1 MHIIHSIDNNVLSFI
16 QEHLKN
22 SVMDTIMPVI
32 TSLGNSGI
40 VWIVIAAILS
50 SMKKYRK
57 YGVMLALALIIT
69 LVIGNI
75 TLKPLIARTRPFD
88 ANNLKDILKLNEE
101 EFTLIKNRT
110 NKLFVNIFGPDLSL
124 KASFAA
130 ATVLIYMNRKVGIVA
145 MVLAVLIAFS
155 RLYLYVHYPSDVFAG
170 MIFGILS
177 AIISIKLLAKTK
189 I

>member
-75 TLKPLIARTRPFD
+75 TLKPLIARTRNFD
-88 ANNLKDILKLNEE
+88 TNNLKDIL
-101 EFTLIKNRT
+101 LIKAPKDYSFPSGHT
-110 NKLFVNIFGPDLSL
+110 M
-124 KASFAA
+124 ASFAA

>member
-1 MHIIHSIDNNVLSFI
+1 MHIIHSIDDNILSFI

-22 SVMDTIMPVI
+22 SFMDTIMPVI

-40 VWIVIAAILS
+40 VWIVIAAILL

-69 LVIGNI
+69 LVVGNI

-88 ANNLKDILKLNEE
+88 ANNLKDIL
-101 EFTLIKNRT
+101 LIKAPKDYSFPSGHT
-110 NKLFVNIFGPDLSL
+110 M
-124 KASFAA
+124 ASFAA

>member
-1 MHIIHSIDNNVLSFI
+1 MDIIHSIDNNVLSFI

-88 ANNLKDILKLNEE
+88 ANNLKDIL
-101 EFTLIKNRT
+101 LIKAPKDYSFPSGHT
-110 NKLFVNIFGPDLSL
+110 M
-124 KASFAA
+124 ASFAA

>member
-1 MHIIHSIDNNVLSFI
+1 MHIIHSIDDNILSFI

-88 ANNLKDILKLNEE
+88 ANNLKDIL
-101 EFTLIKNRT
+101 LIKAPKDYSFPSGHT
-110 NKLFVNIFGPDLSL
+110 M
-124 KASFAA
+124 ASFAA
-130 ATVLIYMNRKVGIVA
+130 ATVLIYMDKKVGIIA
-145 MVLAVLIAFS
+145 MILAVLIAFS

-170 MIFGILS
+170 MILGILS
-177 AIISIKLLAKTK
+177 AIISIKLLSK
-189 I
+189 IKV

>member
-1 MHIIHSIDNNVLSFI
+1 MDIIHSIDNNVLSFI

-69 LVIGNI
+69 LVNLLLEL
-75 TLKPLIARTRPFD
+75 LKSF
-88 ANNLKDILKLNEE
+88 NLLN
-101 EFTLIKNRT
+101 
-110 NKLFVNIFGPDLSL
+110 
-124 KASFAA
+124 
-130 ATVLIYMNRKVGIVA
+130 
-145 MVLAVLIAFS
+145 
-155 RLYLYVHYPSDVFAG
+155 
-170 MIFGILS
+170 
-177 AIISIKLLAKTK
+177 
-189 I
+189 

>member
-88 ANNLKDILKLNEE
+88 ANNLKDIL
-101 EFTLIKNRT
+101 LIKAPKDYSFPSGHT
-110 NKLFVNIFGPDLSL
+110 M
-124 KASFAA
+124 ASFAA

>member
-1 MHIIHSIDNNVLSFI
+1 M
-16 QEHLKN
+16 
-22 SVMDTIMPVI
+22 
-32 TSLGNSGI
+32 
-40 VWIVIAAILS
+40 
-50 SMKKYRK
+50 
-57 YGVMLALALIIT
+57 
-69 LVIGNI
+69 
-75 TLKPLIARTRPFD
+75 KPLIARTRPFD
-88 ANNLKDILKLNEE
+88 ANNLKDIL
-101 EFTLIKNRT
+101 LIKAPKDYSFPSGHT
-110 NKLFVNIFGPDLSL
+110 M
-124 KASFAA
+124 ASFAA